1 MVARTSLGV
10 DKALT
15 RFAILNKNPEGVYI
29 ADMVLPKIGVMGRTG
44 KLYTVNSGFRFA
56 SPSQGLKRL
65 GGSAFKRFS
74 MGVAQSDVY
83 NLEEYGNGFPVD
95 DIDAEFAGDDSVNLR
110 EAAAILAVEQF
121 QIEREREAA
130 ALLFSG
136 SVITQTA
143 ALGAGDRWDDAGVD
157 PRANVETAVQTIQLA
172 TGLPRARVSLLVG
185 QQVADKLVRNDALMQ
200 FFRAGNPGVTM
211 ASLPQVASA
220 MGIREVIV
228 GGAVANSAVEGQTA
242 SNGYIWGKSACFFYR
257 EESPIPM
264 APRGTGF
271 TFHRSGYD
279 LKVERYR
286 EEPRAEIVLASAL
299 EDRVITAANTAYL
312 FTTAVN

>member
-15 RFAILNKNPEGVYI
+15 RFAILNRNPDGVYI
-29 ADMVLPKIGVMGRTG
+29 ADMVMPRIPVAGRTG
-44 KLYTVNSGFRFA
+44 KLYTINDGFRFA

-74 MGVAQSDVY
+74 LGVAQSDVY
-83 NLEEYGNGFPVD
+83 SLEEYGNEFPVD
-95 DIDAEFAGDDSVNLR
+95 DVDAEFAGDDSVDLR
-110 EAAAILAVEQF
+110 EAAALMAVEQF

-136 SVITQTA
+136 SVITTGA
-143 ALGAGDRWDDAGVD
+143 TLGASSRWDDAGVD
-157 PRANVETAVQTIQLA
+157 PRASIETAVQSIQLRS
-172 TGLPRARVSLLVG
+172 GLPRSRVSLLIG
-185 QQVADKLVRNDALMQ
+185 QLVADKLVRNDALMQ
-200 FFRAGNPGVTM
+200 FYRAGNPGITT
-211 ASLPQVASA
+211 ASLPQVAQSL
-220 MGIREVIV
+220 GVREVIV
-228 GGAVANSAVEGQTA
+228 GGAIANSAVDGQTA
-242 SNGYIWGKSACFFYR
+242 SNGFIWGKSALLFYR
-257 EESPIPM
+257 EESPQPQ

-271 TFHRSGYD
+271 TFYRKGYE

-299 EDRVITAANTAYL
+299 EDRVVTSVATAYL
-312 FTTAVN
+312 IQTAVN